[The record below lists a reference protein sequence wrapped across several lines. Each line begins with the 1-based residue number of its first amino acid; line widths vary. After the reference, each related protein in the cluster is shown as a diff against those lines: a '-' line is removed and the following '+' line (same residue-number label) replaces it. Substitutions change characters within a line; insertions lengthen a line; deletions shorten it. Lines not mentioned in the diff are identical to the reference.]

1 MGLIVTFAGGRG
13 SGKST
18 LSAELSR
25 RLGYARVSFGDY
37 VRGEA
42 RRRGLTSRSEVL
54 QSIGEEL
61 VSAGATTFARNVL
74 STAVWDAN
82 GVLLVDGVRHKEIL
96 EAIRSIAA
104 PSHVRLVFVN
114 VDKEQRKE
122 RLSVRGDDGRQFDK
136 LEAASTEVQVAGVL
150 PKLADLVVD
159 GSMPVT
165 DSISTLVRAISQWL
179 PSHTT

>member
-42 RRRGLTSRSEVL
+42 HRRGLTSRDEVL

-61 VSAGATTFARNVL
+61 VSAGPTTFARNVL
-74 STAVWDAN
+74 STVVWDAN

-104 PSHVRLVFVN
+104 PTPVKLVFVN